1 MRNKMTAQHTET
13 NQVGASTTQKKLGV
27 IGLAVL
33 PIALAAYSNNGVS
46 IQGISSA
53 LSGGVFPLGFTL
65 LSWGIAAKIGL
76 KLRK

>member
-1 MRNKMTAQHTET
+1 M
-13 NQVGASTTQKKLGV
+13 GV

-33 PIALAAYSNNGVS
+33 PIVLAAYSSNGMSVQAIPS
-46 IQGISSA
+46 VLSS
-53 LSGGVFPLGFTL
+53 GVFPIGFTL